1 MTKRELIEMVK
12 NFNDNDEIIFVE
24 RTTDRD
30 GYPEDTEKTVHRVV
44 KRGTKK
50 VRQIYV
56 NEETL

>member
-30 GYPEDTEKTVHRVV
+30 GYPEDVTKVINKIV
-44 KRGTKK
+44 KKGTKK

-56 NEETL
+56 NED

>member
-1 MTKRELIEMVK
+1 MEMVK

-30 GYPEDTEKTVHRVV
+30 GYPEDVTKVINKIV
-44 KRGTKK
+44 KKGTKK

-56 NEETL
+56 NED

>member
-30 GYPEDTEKTVHRVV
+30 GYPEDTEKIVHRIV
-44 KRGTKK
+44 KKGTKK

-56 NEETL
+56 NED